1 MHRRYALAASLAALL
16 AAPSVSHAQEAP
28 NGLAGL
34 LLRFFSPTNPVVLRP
49 APDPFNHEAHFVS
62 QPNAQETLRQLN
74 RGIASQLSTFPL
86 GSSSAGFTYTFDPEL
101 GVFNRSTE
109 TFGPVFSERPLTA
122 GKGKFS
128 FGATQLHA
136 TYDRFE
142 GQDLRAG
149 DIKLY
154 LTHQDVNGDGSLL
167 NPAVWFE
174 GDIIEAA
181 LSIDLKNDTTVLYAN
196 YGVSDRFDIGVA
208 IPYQRLDL
216 AARIDARIERL
227 ATATDPFVLHV
238 FPGGDDQRLTESFRE
253 AGSAEGIGDVVLR
266 GKYNFRRGTHTN
278 VAAALDLR
286 LPTGNTDDL
295 LGSGATQ
302 AKLYAI
308 AARVSSKR
316 FSPRIAAGY
325 TYSSGGADFVGDLPD
340 EINYSIG
347 FDAGLHSRATFTADF
362 LGRTLLDADRLVQ
375 RERVFDSV
383 RRTDPTVLHTT
394 RLSTETTTGD
404 LNVLL
409 GSAGVKVNPAGR
421 LLLMVNLLFAI
432 GDSGLQDKVT
442 PVFGV
447 DYSF

>member
-1 MHRRYALAASLAALL
+1 MHRRYVLAASLAALL
-16 AAPSVSHAQEAP
+16 ATPVASHAQEAP
-28 NGLAGL
+28 DGLAGL
-34 LLRFFSPTNPVVLRP
+34 LLRFFSPDHPVVLQA
-49 APDPFNHEAHFVS
+49 APDPFSHAAHFVS

-122 GKGKFS
+122 GEGKFS
-128 FGATQLHA
+128 FGVTQLHA

-154 LTHQDVNGDGSLL
+154 LEHQDVNQDGSHL
-167 NPAVWFE
+167 NPALWFE

-216 AARIDARIERL
+216 AARIDARIEHL
-227 ATATDPFVLHV
+227 ATAPDPFVVHA
-238 FPGGDDQRLTESFRE
+238 FPDNEGDDLSFRE
-253 AGSAEGIGDVVLR
+253 SGSAEGIGDVVLR
-266 GKYNFRRGTHTN
+266 AKYNFHRGAQTSM
-278 VAAALDLR
+278 AAALDLR
-286 LPTGNTDDL
+286 LPTGDADDL

-308 AARVSSKR
+308 AAHVGSKR
-316 FSPRIAAGY
+316 FSPRVAAGY
-325 TYSSGGADFVGDLPD
+325 TYSTGGADFVGELPD
-340 EINYSIG
+340 EINYSAG
-347 FDAGLHSRATFTADF
+347 FDAALHSRATFTADF

-375 RERVFDSV
+375 RERVFENV
-383 RRTDPTVLHTT
+383 LRTDPTIRQSV
-394 RLSTETTTGD
+394 RISPEITTGN

-409 GSAGVKVNPAGR
+409 GSAGVKLNPAGR
-421 LLLMVNLLFAI
+421 LLLMANLLFAI

-442 PVFGV
+442 PVFGI

>member
-1 MHRRYALAASLAALL
+1 MQRRYALAASLAALL
-16 AAPSVSHAQEAP
+16 GAPAVSHAQVAP
-28 NGLAGL
+28 DGLAGL
-34 LLRFFSPTNPVVLRP
+34 LLRFFSPTNPVVLQA
-49 APDPFNHEAHFVS
+49 APDPFSHAAHFVS

-122 GKGKFS
+122 GKGKLS

-154 LTHQDVNGDGSLL
+154 LTHEDTNRDSTNL
-167 NPAVWFE
+167 NPWFE

-196 YGVSDRFDIGVA
+196 YGVSDRFDVGLAV
-208 IPYQRLDL
+208 PYQRLDL
-216 AARIDARIERL
+216 AARIDARIEHL
-227 ATATDPFVLHV
+227 ATAPDPFVVHT
-238 FPGGDDQRLTESFRE
+238 FPGDEGDDASFLES
-253 AGSAEGIGDVVLR
+253 GSAEGIGDVVLR
-266 GKYNFRRGTHTN
+266 GKYNFFRGTGTN

-286 LPTGNTDDL
+286 LPTGDADDL

-302 AKLYAI
+302 AKIYAV
-308 AARVSSKR
+308 AARVASKR

-340 EINYSIG
+340 EINYSAG
-347 FDAGLHSRATFTADF
+347 FDAALHSRATFTADF
-362 LGRTLLDADRLVQ
+362 LGRTLLDADRLVLRQ
-375 RERVFDSV
+375 RVFDNV
-383 RRTDPTVLHTT
+383 LRTDPTIRQTT
-394 RLSTETTTGD
+394 RISPEITTGNLD
-404 LNVLL
+404 VLL

-421 LLLMVNLLFAI
+421 LLVMVNLLFAI
-432 GDSGLQDKVT
+432 GDSGLQDKLT
-442 PVFGV
+442 PVFGI

>member
-1 MHRRYALAASLAALL
+1 MNRRYVLAAALVALL
-16 AAPSVSHAQEAP
+16 AVPSVSHAQEAP
-28 NGLAGL
+28 AGLAGL
-34 LLRFFSPTNPVVLRP
+34 LLRFFSPTNPVVLQA
-49 APDPFNHEAHFVS
+49 APDPFSHAAHFVS

-149 DIKLY
+149 DIKLF
-154 LTHQDVNGDGSLL
+154 LTHQDVNEDGSHLA
-167 NPAVWFE
+167 PALWFE

-208 IPYQRLDL
+208 VPYQRLDL
-216 AARIDARIERL
+216 TARIDARIEHL
-227 ATATDPFVLHV
+227 ATAPDPFVVHT
-238 FPGGDDQRLTESFRE
+238 FPDAEGDDASFLES
-253 AGSAEGIGDVVLR
+253 GSAEGVGDVVLR
-266 GKYNFRRGTHTN
+266 GKYNFHRGAQTN

-286 LPTGNTDDL
+286 LPTGDADNL

-308 AARVSSKR
+308 AARVRSKR

-325 TYSSGGADFVGDLPD
+325 TFSSGGADFVGDLPD
-340 EINYSIG
+340 EIDYSAG
-347 FDAGLHSRATFTADF
+347 FDAALHSRATFTADF
-362 LGRTLLDADRLVQ
+362 LGRTLLDADRLVL
-375 RERVFDSV
+375 RERVFENV
-383 RRTDPTVLHTT
+383 LRTDPTIHTT
-394 RLSTETTTGD
+394 THLSTETTTGN